1 MDFLADR
8 ERQAPFAE
16 LFTDAQKAPETN
28 DITMKH
34 FVLPADAALRC
45 LRAQFTEVAW
55 FKAKEGV
62 SLDTVQAAVEKYV
75 AHANG
80 ESTSPIAAVCGREVS
95 IENPEKELGL
105 GLVIGWDSTED
116 QKAAEESKEVKAL
129 IEEMAGIGEFEV
141 HTTILQEVV

>member
-1 MDFLADR
+1 MADK

-16 LFTDAQKAPETN
+16 LFADAQKAPETN

-62 SLDTVQAAVEKYV
+62 SLDAVQAVVEKYV

-105 GLVIGWDSTED
+105 GLVIGWDSTEVGSQGWITGPVAD
-116 QKAAEESKEVKAL
+116 DGGVSRTRRQPRNLKR
-129 IEEMAGIGEFEV
+129 
-141 HTTILQEVV
+141 